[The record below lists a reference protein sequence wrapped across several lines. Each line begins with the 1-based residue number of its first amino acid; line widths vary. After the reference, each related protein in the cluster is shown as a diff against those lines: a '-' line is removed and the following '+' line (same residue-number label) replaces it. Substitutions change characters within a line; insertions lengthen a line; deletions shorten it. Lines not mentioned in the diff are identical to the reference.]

1 MRNKMLI
8 TLRGQC
14 GCQVFLGR
22 LRVEDPV
29 CGLCDSQRQRKSDIV
44 SLLTSA
50 SDGHLISPD
59 GITPES
65 NIKVM
70 RIRRS

>member
-1 MRNKMLI
+1 M
-8 TLRGQC
+8 
-14 GCQVFLGR
+14 

-29 CGLCDSQRQRKSDIV
+29 SRLHCSQRQRMSNIV
-44 SLLTSA
+44 SPLTSA
-50 SDGHLISPD
+50 SDRHLISPHI
-59 GITPES
+59 ITPES